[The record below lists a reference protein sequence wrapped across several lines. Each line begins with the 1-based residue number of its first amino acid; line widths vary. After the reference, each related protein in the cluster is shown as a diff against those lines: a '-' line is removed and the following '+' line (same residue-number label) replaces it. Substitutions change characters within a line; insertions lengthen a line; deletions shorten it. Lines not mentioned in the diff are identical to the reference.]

1 MNRAAAVVLAAGAS
15 VRMGRNK
22 LLLELNG
29 ETVVHRAART
39 AHAAGLAPVV
49 VVTGHERDA
58 VEAALHGLPCRTV
71 HNSEHAQGQHTSVG
85 AGIAAL
91 DGPTTEADEPTAE
104 SDGPTAESD
113 EPTAESDEP
122 TTEADEP
129 TAAIVMLADMP
140 FVTADMLRALAER
153 HAATGAPVVAS
164 RYGGETIAPP
174 ILYDRR
180 LFGELTRMDRR
191 CGRQVVK
198 RHRAEAV
205 EVDWPLERMRDLD
218 RPSDHASARA
228 ELSTRPPAAQA
239 LDHLVAATEPAHG

>member
-1 MNRAAAVVLAAGAS
+1 MNRVAAVVLAAGAS

-22 LLLELNG
+22 LLLELDG
-29 ETVVHRAART
+29 ETVVRRAART
-39 AHAAGLAPVV
+39 ASAAGLAPVV
-49 VVTGHERDA
+49 VVTGHEHEA
-58 VEAALHGLPCRTV
+58 VEAALHGLPSRTV
-71 HNSEHAQGQHTSVG
+71 YNSEHAQGQHTSVG

-91 DGPTTEADEPTAE
+91 AG
-104 SDGPTAESD
+104 
-113 EPTAESDEP
+113 
-122 TTEADEP
+122 P

-140 FVTADMLRALAER
+140 FVTADMLRAVADH

-191 CGRQVVK
+191 CGRQVVQ
-198 RHRAEAV
+198 RHRANAV
-205 EVDWPLERMRDLD
+205 ELDWPADRMRDLD

-239 LDHLVAATEPAHG
+239 PDHLVAATDPAHG

>member
-1 MNRAAAVVLAAGAS
+1 MLAAGAS

-22 LLLELNG
+22 LLLELDG

-39 AHAAGLAPVV
+39 ADAAGLAPVV
-49 VVTGHERDA
+49 VVTGHERGA
-58 VEAALHGLPCRTV
+58 VEAALHGLRCRIV

-91 DGPTTEADEPTAE
+91 DGPT
-104 SDGPTAESD
+104 
-113 EPTAESDEP
+113 
-122 TTEADEP
+122 
-129 TAAIVMLADMP
+129 AAIVILADMP
-140 FVTADMLRALAER
+140 FVTPDMLRALAER

-198 RHRAEAV
+198 RHGADAV
-205 EVDWPLERMRDLD
+205 ELDWPLERMRDLD
-218 RPSDHASARA
+218 RPSDYANARA
-228 ELSTRPPAAQA
+228 EP
-239 LDHLVAATEPAHG
+239 VHG

>member
-1 MNRAAAVVLAAGAS
+1 VLAAGAS

-22 LLLELNG
+22 LLLELDG

-39 AHAAGLAPVV
+39 ANAAGLAPVV
-49 VVTGHERDA
+49 VVTGHESEA
-58 VEAALHGLPCRTV
+58 VETALHGLRCRTV
-71 HNSEHAQGQHTSVG
+71 HNSEHARGQHTSVG
-85 AGIAAL
+85 TGIAAL
-91 DGPTTEADEPTAE
+91 DDGTADAGDRTA
-104 SDGPTAESD
+104 GAGVRTA
-113 EPTAESDEP
+113 AH
-122 TTEADEP
+122 ADDC

-198 RHRAEAV
+198 RHRADAV
-205 EVDWPLERMRDLD
+205 ELDWPLERMRDLD
-218 RPSDHASARA
+218 RPSDYANARA
-228 ELSTRPPAAQA
+228 EP
-239 LDHLVAATEPAHG
+239 VHG